1 MDGYQALVEVLKI
14 NTEICNIRLTEEINK
29 GVFML
34 EKLQDYFLSEP
45 KALIYFGRAFVWL
58 GGWLIIFALVG
69 MVATTAINAMGNIG
83 RQAISVKTLAD
94 IYPSIPTW
102 WIAESIIG
110 ALPAIVIVV
119 AGLWMNQTGKRIW
132 RFMR

>member
-1 MDGYQALVEVLKI
+1 
-14 NTEICNIRLTEEINK
+14 
-29 GVFML
+29 ML

-83 RQAISVKTLAD
+83 RQAIAVKTLAD

-119 AGLWMNQTGKRIW
+119 SGLWMNQTGKRIW
-132 RFMR
+132 HLMRSYK